1 MNAKCIY
8 SKTIEE
14 LIKSPQHFEDGTIAI
29 IDDNKCYVYNNG
41 WNPISNVQMENKG
54 ISIDLYS
61 LNKNIMN
68 QMKPINEQEINELK
82 NSVNAL
88 SEYGMYF
95 MLLCKDYNY
104 YTIFHKNFPSIISTD
119 SFANMV
125 IILCQEL
132 GDIIGWEN
140 TDQGA
145 IEVWIKIN
153 DEAYCFY
160 LFQYDAGIVECN

>member
-1 MNAKCIY
+1 MDAKCIY

-14 LIKSPQHFEDGTIAI
+14 LINSPQHFKKGTVAI
-29 IDDNKCYVYNNG
+29 IDNNECYIYNNG
-41 WNPISNVQMENKG
+41 WSLISNAQMENEG

-68 QMKPINEQEINELK
+68 QMKPIDEQEINELK
-82 NSVNAL
+82 NSINAL
-88 SEYGMYF
+88 NEYGMYF

-104 YTIFHKNFPSIISTD
+104 YTIFHKNFPPIISTD
-119 SFANMV
+119 SFTNMV

-132 GDIIGWEN
+132 GSIVGWEN

-145 IEVWIKIN
+145 IEIWIKIDN
-153 DEAYCFY
+153 ETYCFY